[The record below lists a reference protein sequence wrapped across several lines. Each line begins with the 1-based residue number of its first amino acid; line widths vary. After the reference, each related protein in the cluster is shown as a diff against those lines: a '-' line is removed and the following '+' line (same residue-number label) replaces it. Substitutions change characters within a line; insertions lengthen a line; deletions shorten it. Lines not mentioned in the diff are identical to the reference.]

1 MGSPGMLIIERA
13 CRESLRNPG
22 PVITGLASSLFF
34 LAVFGAGIGGVEVLP
49 GFENGGY
56 LAFLLPMSIVA
67 LSLGNPGSAAPSLAR
82 DVQSGYISRLYLAP
96 VPRRAFVVAPIVA
109 DLAGQLLA
117 TSALLAVGILFGLP
131 FRYGLWSFLAILAL
145 AALWNLGFTALSATI
160 VLRTGRAEGTQ
171 TLGMLVFPLLFLSTT
186 FLPASLIQA
195 RWLLVVARIN
205 PVTWLLEGMRSLMAG
220 SEHPVY
226 LLWATAFLL
235 LFSGGTLFLALFSNR
250 KVGS

>member
-1 MGSPGMLIIERA
+1 MGSPGALIIERA
-13 CRESLRNPG
+13 CRESFRNPG
-22 PVITGLASSLFF
+22 PVLTGLASSLFF

-96 VPRRAFVVAPIVA
+96 VPRRAFVIAPIVA
-109 DLAGQLLA
+109 DLVGQLLA
-117 TSALLAVGILFGLP
+117 TSVLLAVGVLFGLA
-131 FRYGLWSFLAILAL
+131 FRYGLWSLLAILAL

-195 RWLLVVARIN
+195 RWLLFVARVN
-205 PVTWLLEGMRSLMAG
+205 PVTWLLEGMRALMAG
-220 SEHPVY
+220 SENPVY
-226 LLWATAFLL
+226 LLWATGFLL
-235 LFSGGTLFLALFSNR
+235 LFALGSLLLALLSNR
-250 KVGS
+250 RMGS

>member
-1 MGSPGMLIIERA
+1 MGSPGVLIVERA
-13 CRESLRNPG
+13 CTESFRNPG

-96 VPRRAFVVAPIVA
+96 VPRRAFVIAPIVA
-109 DLAGQLLA
+109 DLLGQLLA
-117 TSALLAVGILFGLP
+117 TSVLLVVGILFGLP
-131 FRYGLWSFLAILAL
+131 FRFGVWSILAILAL

-171 TLGMLVFPLLFLSTT
+171 ILGMLVFPLLFLSTT
-186 FLPASLIQA
+186 FLPASLIRA
-195 RWLLVVARIN
+195 RWLLQVAKVN
-205 PVTWLLEGMRSLMAG
+205 PVTWLLEGMRTLIAG
-220 SEHPVY
+220 SENPTY

-235 LFSGGTLFLALFSNR
+235 CFAGGSLTLALLSNR

>member
-1 MGSPGMLIIERA
+1 MSSPGLLIIERA

-22 PVITGLASSLFF
+22 PVVTGLASSLFF

-67 LSLGNPGSAAPSLAR
+67 LSLGNPGSSAPTLAR

-96 VPRRAFVVAPIVA
+96 VPRRAFVLAPIVA
-109 DLAGQLLA
+109 DLLGQLLA
-117 TSALLAVGILFGLP
+117 TSVLLAVGLLFNLP
-131 FRYGLWSFLAILAL
+131 FRYGIWSCIAILTL
-145 AALWNLGFTALSATI
+145 AALWNLGFTALSTTI

-186 FLPASLIQA
+186 FLPASLIRA
-195 RWLLVVARIN
+195 RWLLRVAKLN
-205 PVTWLLEGMRSLMAG
+205 PVTWMLEGMRSLMAG
-220 SEHPVY
+220 SESPLY
-226 LLWATAFLL
+226 LLWGTLFLL
-235 LFSGGTLFLALFSNR
+235 LFAAGSLALALVSNQ